1 MAERLRILV
10 ADDEP
15 LALERLLF
23 AFSDIPDAE
32 VVGTATNGIE
42 AGEKI
47 AELRPDVAILDIQM
61 PGRTGL
67 GVAALIPAEERPEI
81 IFLTAFEHHAI
92 DAFEVEAA
100 DYILK
105 PLRLDRLR
113 QAIERVRRRR
123 LHRPQEL
130 AADAVPASDEDC
142 FWVQERGGMAR
153 VAWADIDW
161 IEAARDYVLLH
172 TASRSHILR
181 ATMNAIEER
190 VDPAMLLRVHR
201 SNFIRPDAVRAIQQ
215 SPSGVV
221 VLVLNDGIAVAV
233 GPSYAP
239 EVRRR
244 FESLLD

>member
-1 MAERLRILV
+1 MAEPLRILV

-23 AFSDIPDAE
+23 AFRDIPDAE
-32 VVGTATNGIE
+32 VIGTATNGIE

-67 GVAALIPAEERPEI
+67 GVAALVPADERPEI
-81 IFLTAFEHHAI
+81 IFLTAFDQHAI

-123 LHRPQEL
+123 LHKPQEL
-130 AADAVPASDEDC
+130 VADAVSANDEDC
-142 FWVQERGGMAR
+142 FWVQERSGMVR

-161 IEAARDYVLLH
+161 IEAAKDYVLLH

-181 ATMNAIEER
+181 ATMTAIEER
-190 VDPAMLLRVHR
+190 VDPAMLVRVHR
-201 SNFIRPDAVRAIQQ
+201 SNFVRPGAVRAIQH
-215 SPSGVV
+215 SPSGAA
-221 VLVLNDGIAVAV
+221 VLVLNDGVAVPV
-233 GPSYAP
+233 GPSYTP
-239 EVRRR
+239 DVRRR
-244 FESLLD
+244 FESLFS